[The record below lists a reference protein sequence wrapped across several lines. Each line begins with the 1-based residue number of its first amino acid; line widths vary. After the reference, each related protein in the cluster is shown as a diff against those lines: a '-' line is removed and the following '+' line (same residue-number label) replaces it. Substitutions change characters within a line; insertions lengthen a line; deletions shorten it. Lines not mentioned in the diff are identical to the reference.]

1 MYDSHRKQSGVFRA
15 ALASAGAHE
24 KAPRR
29 KVQTLLHPKCPQIVV
44 RTAGNRRL
52 HLGSL
57 LKMQSGRLEQLTA
70 ADALSASESRNA
82 PSPRLSRPR
91 HRNTQSAPFR
101 TRQSLQHRVPQQH
114 PAKCE
119 QKETK
124 VKESSH
130 RKTVAVFFYYEL
142 NFVAIHSEIAS
153 KSLQVSSARFTL
165 FQTVCILASITCE
178 ICPGFM
184 PILSRH
190 IVWSKGTRICPFSLS

>member
-1 MYDSHRKQSGVFRA
+1 MWNLWNCGMLFCYLRVCKTHTLANFFSICFRGVQSFSQNENRKQSGVFRA

-44 RTAGNRRL
+44 RPAGNRRL

-91 HRNTQSAPFR
+91 HRNMQSAPFR
-101 TRQSLQHRVPQQH
+101 TRQSL
-114 PAKCE
+114 
-119 QKETK
+119 
-124 VKESSH
+124 
-130 RKTVAVFFYYEL
+130 
-142 NFVAIHSEIAS
+142 
-153 KSLQVSSARFTL
+153 
-165 FQTVCILASITCE
+165 
-178 ICPGFM
+178 
-184 PILSRH
+184 
-190 IVWSKGTRICPFSLS
+190 

>member
-1 MYDSHRKQSGVFRA
+1 MKIENNQECFVQLWLRLEHT
-15 ALASAGAHE
+15 
-24 KAPRR
+24 RR
-29 KVQTLLHPKCPQIVV
+29 LLEGRYKRFCIRSVLKSWFGL
-44 RTAGNRRL
+44 RGNRRL

-130 RKTVAVFFYYEL
+130 RKRWLLLLY
-142 NFVAIHSEIAS
+142 S
-153 KSLQVSSARFTL
+153 KNAKSNDSCRLLSGL
-165 FQTVCILASITCE
+165 LA
-178 ICPGFM
+178 
-184 PILSRH
+184 LS
-190 IVWSKGTRICPFSLS
+190 

>member
-1 MYDSHRKQSGVFRA
+1 MFRA

-29 KVQTLLHPKCPQIVV
+29 KVQALLHQKCPQIVV
-44 RTAGNRRL
+44 RPAGNRRL

-114 PAKCE
+114 PVKCE

-124 VKESSH
+124 LKESSH
-130 RKTVAVFFYYEL
+130 RKRWLLLLLAKML
-142 NFVAIHSEIAS
+142 NQKLLREAFLLKDSPRIVCNKPQI
-153 KSLQVSSARFTL
+153 KLSLQKKHCYY
-165 FQTVCILASITCE
+165 CIYAKE
-178 ICPGFM
+178 
-184 PILSRH
+184 
-190 IVWSKGTRICPFSLS
+190 

>member
-1 MYDSHRKQSGVFRA
+1 MSLCHLSFSQNENRKQSGVFRA

-44 RTAGNRRL
+44 RPAGNRRL

-82 PSPRLSRPR
+82 PSPRLSRTR
-91 HRNTQSAPFR
+91 HWNAQSEPFR

-130 RKTVAVFFYYEL
+130 RKRWLPLLLAKMLNQMIVADYCQGFW
-142 NFVAIHSEIAS
+142 H
-153 KSLQVSSARFTL
+153 
-165 FQTVCILASITCE
+165 
-178 ICPGFM
+178 CPD
-184 PILSRH
+184 P
-190 IVWSKGTRICPFSLS
+190 